1 MMDLQ
6 TPKVFSLEIEKI
18 AKEKDITHMD
28 AVLLYCKDNQIE
40 PEKVSSLITKGLKEK
55 IERKCK
61 RFKLFTK
68 TCEVTNMSEYL
79 AIVIKMVVVF
89 LLLILLTFCIGSAYA
104 KTIKIGVEGMVCD
117 FCAQSIQKVFLKQPG
132 VEKVDVN
139 LEVGKVTVKMMMYFK
154 MMKMVYLMKGL
165 NNYF

>member
-1 MMDLQ
+1 
-6 TPKVFSLEIEKI
+6 
-18 AKEKDITHMD
+18 
-28 AVLLYCKDNQIE
+28 
-40 PEKVSSLITKGLKEK
+40 
-55 IERKCK
+55 
-61 RFKLFTK
+61 
-68 TCEVTNMSEYL
+68 MSEYL
-79 AIVIKMVVVF
+79 ATVIKMVVVF

-117 FCAQSIQKVFLKQPG
+117 FCAQSIQKVFLKQAG

-139 LEVGKVTVKMMMYFK
+139 LDIGKLQSRWLMYFK